1 MNNHYIGLKEKLE
14 NRNKSLREQIVDK
27 HRQAFEWAQNNT
39 KQIAAGAVGSL
50 LLLAAPA
57 SNFLPKPEKLAVHG
71 SPFVDV
77 PENLFVV
84 NDVKEFLPNTVGQ
97 LSLPQEEKI
106 AQVLTGY
113 YGFSVRNEIDGFRL
127 NTTYGYIG
135 LEQHLKR
142 YPGDNM
148 EDRIARDPSAAKFAK
163 NGLAPGL
170 GGFGYFVKSKQELT
184 QKDIDREK
192 YYIAVQSFLAPGFS
206 EKTREYMKFLK
217 YRKML
222 VVNPENGRAVVA
234 DIADAGPAVW
244 TGKHLGGSPEVMHHL
259 ERVDG
264 SMKGPV
270 LYFFID
276 DPEDKIPLGPIE
288 PNKLAYK

>member
-1 MNNHYIGLKEKLE
+1 MNNHYSNLKNKLE
-14 NRNKSLREQIVDK
+14 TRNKSLKERLVQK
-27 HRQAFEWAQNNT
+27 HQLAFKWAQSNT
-39 KQIAAGAVGSL
+39 KQIAAGAFGSL
-50 LLLAAPA
+50 LLLTSPA
-57 SNFLPKPEKLAVHG
+57 TNFLPKSEEIAVQG
-71 SPFVDV
+71 SQFVDI
-77 PENLFVV
+77 PQNLFVI
-84 NDVKEFLPNTVGQ
+84 NDLKPYLPDNVGPLIPLQ
-97 LSLPQEEKI
+97 EDKVSGILSN
-106 AQVLTGY
+106 Y
-113 YGFSVRNEIDGFRL
+113 YGFPVMSEINGMRL

-142 YPGDNM
+142 YPGDTM
-148 EDRIARDPSAAKFAK
+148 EDRISKDPAAIKFAK

-170 GGFGYFVKSKQELT
+170 GGFGYFAKSKQELT

-192 YYIAVQSFLAPGFS
+192 YYIAVQSFLSPGFS
-206 EKTREYMKFLK
+206 ERTKEYMAFLK

-222 VVNPENGRAVVA
+222 VLNPQNGHAVVA

-244 TGKHLGGSPEVMHHL
+244 TGKQLGGSPEVMHHL

-264 SMKGPV
+264 SLKGGV

-288 PNKLAYK
+288 PVKLAKS